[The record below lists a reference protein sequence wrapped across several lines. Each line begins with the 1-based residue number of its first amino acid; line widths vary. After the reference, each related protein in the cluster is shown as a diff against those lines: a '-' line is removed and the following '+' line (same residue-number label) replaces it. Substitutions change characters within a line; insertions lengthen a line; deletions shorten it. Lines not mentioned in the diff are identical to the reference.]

1 MILNFEF
8 CGSWASFMAE
18 YIINKILMH
27 EGISGK
33 FKILTCGGR
42 AAKIFFEE
50 LMMHKNFNKISNLEI
65 YMTDERYVGELDP
78 ANNYF
83 SVFQNLIPS
92 NGIAGV
98 KLFRIKTDN
107 LTIEESADLY
117 NETLPDEIDLLLL
130 SVGSDG
136 HVASLFPLSCELLEV
151 RRKVVF
157 TQNVYNGFKRVTI
170 TKKVIE
176 SAIDTIVFCIDKH
189 EFNIL
194 ENVLNTTNG
203 FIDYP
208 AKILKEKTWILN

>member
-1 MILNFEF
+1 
-8 CGSWASFMAE
+8 MAE
-18 YIINKILMH
+18 YVINKILMH
-27 EGISGK
+27 ESMPSK

-42 AAKIFFEE
+42 AAKVFFEE
-50 LMMHKNFNKISNLEI
+50 LIMHKDFNKISNLEI
-65 YMTDERYVGELDP
+65 YMTDERYVDELDP
-78 ANNYF
+78 ANNYL

-107 LTIEESADLY
+107 LTIEESAELY
-117 NETLPDEIDLLLL
+117 NKTLPDEIDLLLL
-130 SVGSDG
+130 SVGCDG
-136 HVASLFPLSCELLEV
+136 HVASLFPLSSELLEV

-176 SAIDTIVFCIDKH
+176 NAIEIIVLCIDKH
-189 EFNIL
+189 EFNIF
-194 ENVLNTTNG
+194 ENILNPNTS
-203 FIDYP
+203 FFDYP